1 MAGTFNRAYDQAD
14 RILNGSGLSSAV
26 YRQGELKHGGQTM
39 SRGLSGIN
47 KSININGQPHSLAG
61 INPGEASA
69 LKAMGG
75 SGKKVGG
82 IPAYFDEWS
91 MGEDPYADTG
101 ASYTGGDDSAAYDF
115 GQKDIDKLTATDS
128 PVQQVSEGYI
138 PVGTLFGDDPTLS
151 RYLTHGTSDVDLD
164 THGEAYARQG
174 QGQEQGQTQGYTW
187 QDPYPDKDKGPAGG
201 VPYYGGS
208 DPLTKEDFLKGRHS
222 NKLNPYINA
231 LYASGMITDQVGD
244 YLASL
249 SPSTLAGMR
258 EAYDTGYSFGG
269 PMGTMR
275 GLSRDQGTDYE
286 KKLKLKKFAK
296 ELQDLKDKN
305 LSQEELDKQKGELFS
320 KYQDIAKE
328 FGANIT
334 ENKRFKGMY
343 SGLEEEAAKREGFMP
358 KVIGAAAKY
367 NLLPGSFATA
377 GLAGIANLLTDL
389 FGVVGEFT
397 TKEGQSYRLM
407 EDGTLVEPDIY
418 TPSQSDNDPMASIQ
432 KPRPVR
438 QASVSEEVDKPFT
451 GIAALQQERSEVA
464 SISER
469 LQPQFDNIASIF
481 GREKAA
487 EMLGQPENIFA

>member
-1 MAGTFNRAYDQAD
+1 MHKSKNYDMATQVAMDKLMPKPIQISISMKG
-14 RILNGSGLSSAV
+14 GGGLSS
-26 YRQGELKHGGQTM
+26 
-39 SRGLSGIN
+39 IN
-47 KSININGQPHSLAG
+47 KPISINGKRHNLAWINSD
-61 INPGEASA
+61 EASV

-75 SGKKVGG
+75 SGKKGPMG
-82 IPAYFDEWS
+82 IPSYQETDEYDYSVVDSEPATVEMYDMGFTETVPGYFTHETEP
-91 MGEDPYADTG
+91 EDIGNIITYTQPYTPVATSDSGDTWQEERAKIIKSSG
-101 ASYTGGDDSAAYDF
+101 TGGGRGA
-115 GQKDIDKLTATDS
+115 
-128 PVQQVSEGYI
+128 
-138 PVGTLFGDDPTLS
+138 DPRAFTYY
-151 RYLTHGTSDVDLD
+151 R
-164 THGEAYARQG
+164 EPI
-174 QGQEQGQTQGYTW
+174 E
-187 QDPYPDKDKGPAGG
+187 DKGPAGG